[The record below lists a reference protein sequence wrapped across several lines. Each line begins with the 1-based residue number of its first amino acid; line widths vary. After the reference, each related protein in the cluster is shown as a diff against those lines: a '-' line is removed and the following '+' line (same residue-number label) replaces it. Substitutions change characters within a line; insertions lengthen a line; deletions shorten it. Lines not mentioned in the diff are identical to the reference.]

1 MIDVKQNTAY
11 HYEAVSTPN
20 IAKGKTLVD
29 HYASVIVQRAKGL
42 QDLSLILTVDGYFA
56 KKKFVDQIVEHT
68 EMEVICKLRDDAN
81 LKYLAGEQKTKG
93 RGRPRKYDR
102 KVDVKKIDKCRFKKE
117 YEDSELRLYSL
128 VVYSVGLKRTIK
140 VSYVEFLTENGSVK
154 CIKIYFSTN
163 LERSG
168 IEIYKYYKARFQM
181 EFIFRDSKQYTGLE
195 HCQARSAN
203 KLNFHYNAS
212 LSAINIAKI
221 VLRNGVNK
229 NESIPLSIGEL
240 KLKLQNRNMLYRIFS
255 IYGIDHKL
263 IKLDKAYQDIL
274 DFGTIAA

>member
-1 MIDVKQNTAY
+1 MNK
-11 HYEAVSTPN
+11 
-20 IAKGKTLVD
+20 
-29 HYASVIVQRAKGL
+29 
-42 QDLSLILTVDGYFA
+42 
-56 KKKFVDQIVEHT
+56 
-68 EMEVICKLRDDAN
+68 
-81 LKYLAGEQKTKG
+81 KTKG

-181 EFIFRDSKQYTGLE
+181 EFIFRDSKTVHRLGTLPSKISKQT
-195 HCQARSAN
+195 Q
-203 KLNFHYNAS
+203 FS
-212 LSAINIAKI
+212 L
-221 VLRNGVNK
+221 
-229 NESIPLSIGEL
+229 
-240 KLKLQNRNMLYRIFS
+240 
-255 IYGIDHKL
+255 
-263 IKLDKAYQDIL
+263 
-274 DFGTIAA
+274 